1 MLFARLL
8 NYGLREEMQEYSII
22 LTLEAIYD
30 IADIADYIEKE
41 FGQHRADRF
50 QSDIKNQ
57 LQSLSHSGTIFPK
70 TQLLYRGYF
79 IHKKSFSPSL
89 IFYIIMEETKEI
101 HILRVLRHKRNWAD
115 ILSQKAKYAYPQ

>member
-1 MLFARLL
+1 
-8 NYGLREEMQEYSII
+8 MQDYKII
-22 LTLEAIYD
+22 LTWEALYD
-30 IADIADYIEKE
+30 VTDIADYIEEE
-41 FGQHRADRF
+41 FGQQRADRF

-57 LQSLSHSGTIFPK
+57 LQNLSHSGTIFPK

-101 HILRVLRHKRNWAD
+101 HILRVLRHERNRAD
-115 ILSQKAKYAYPQ
+115 ILLQKAKYTYPR

>member
-1 MLFARLL
+1 
-8 NYGLREEMQEYSII
+8 MQEYSII

-41 FGQHRADRF
+41 FGQQRADRF

-57 LQSLSHSGTIFPK
+57 LQSLSHSGAIFPK

-79 IHKKSFSPSL
+79 IHKKAFSPSL
-89 IFYIIMEETKEI
+89 IFYVIIEQTQEI
-101 HILRVLRHKRNWAD
+101 HILRVLRSERNWAN
-115 ILSQKAKYAYPQ
+115 ILTQKAKYTYPQ